1 MEESLENSSPR
12 KKIKIPSEIAYF
24 LALIFLSLSVA
35 MMTAADFGISMI
47 VAPAYL
53 LSLKSGFLSF
63 GQAEYIV
70 QAVLLLLLCLII
82 WRFRPIYL
90 FAFVTC
96 LIYGGIL
103 DLWRL
108 IPFFNPS
115 VTLPGSMDLWARI
128 AMYIAGVLLTCLAVA
143 LLFKTYLYPQVYD
156 FFVKAIVWRYK
167 VKISI
172 VKTVVDIS
180 FLLIS
185 VAMTF
190 ALFGELKG
198 VNWGT
203 LVLALIGGIITGLW
217 GKILDKVCIFEPWL
231 KRFAAMFELEKR
243 PKKEAKP

>member
-1 MEESLENSSPR
+1 MKEPLETLSPR

-115 VTLPGSMDLWARI
+115 VTLPGSMDLWVRI
-128 AMYIAGVLLTCLAVA
+128 LMYIAGVLLTCLAVA

-156 FFVKAIVWRYK
+156 FFVKAIAWRYK

-172 VKTVVDIS
+172 LKTVVDIS
-180 FLLIS
+180 LLLIS
-185 VAMTF
+185 IAMTF
-190 ALFGELKG
+190 ILFGELKG
-198 VNWGT
+198 VGWGT
-203 LVLALIGGIITGLW
+203 FVMALIDGFIIGLW
-217 GKILDKVCIFEPWL
+217 GKMLDKVFVFEPWL
-231 KRFAAMFELEKR
+231 KRFSTLFELEKR
-243 PKKEAKP
+243 PKEESKP